1 VLGEFKNIPKKIREA
16 LDDDKKEERINI
28 MVLLNLNLSLCHQK
42 RGKALDA
49 IKHAKDAI
57 ELKENDVKAHYRLF

>member
-1 VLGEFKNIPKKIREA
+1 
-16 LDDDKKEERINI
+16 

-57 ELKENDVKAHYRLF
+57 ELKENDVKAHYRLFQAHKLNNDLDQAKEAITTAVKFDP